1 MNSWS
6 AMSICSLKC
15 DGSRW
20 SNLSVRSVAY
30 AGLTLAGYSV
40 VDRVSRR
47 SGVTDAEFNGSLPGD
62 GVLPHSM
69 IEWTRATTIGA
80 PPKDVWPWLVQM
92 GFGRGG
98 WYTSERFDR
107 IVWRL
112 ENLSAGQIL
121 PEWQDLQVG
130 DIVPDG
136 PDYAAYF
143 RVVEVQPEE
152 AIVYRSIRH
161 PYRGHPVDPTDSEGL
176 VRLEEAL
183 IEAGTY
189 LDFSWAWVI
198 RPIGRDACR
207 LLVRTRANCEPRLL
221 SLVKV
226 PLGLVDWYHVS
237 TMFRGIE
244 KRVAAPI

>member
-1 MNSWS
+1 MGTR
-6 AMSICSLKC
+6 SIANAVL
-15 DGSRW
+15 
-20 SNLSVRSVAY
+20 AI
-30 AGLTLAGYSV
+30 AGYSV

-47 SGVTDAEFNGSLPGD
+47 SGVTNAEFNGFLPGD
-62 GVLPHSM
+62 SVLPHPM
-69 IEWTRATTIGA
+69 VEWTRATTIEA
-80 PPKDVWPWLVQM
+80 PPREVWPWLVQM

-112 ENLSAGQIL
+112 ENLSADRIL
-121 PEWQDLQVG
+121 PEWQQLEVG

-143 RVVEVQPEE
+143 HVVDVRPEE

-161 PYRGHPVDPTDSEGL
+161 PYRGHPVDHTDPDAL
-176 VRLEEAL
+176 LRLEEAL
-183 IEAGTY
+183 VEAGTY
-189 LDFSWAWVI
+189 LDFSWSWVI
-198 RPIGRDACR
+198 RPFGRDASR
-207 LLVRTRANCEPRLL
+207 LLVRTRANFEPW
-221 SLVKV
+221 SLHLAKV

-244 KRVAAPI
+244 SRVARSA